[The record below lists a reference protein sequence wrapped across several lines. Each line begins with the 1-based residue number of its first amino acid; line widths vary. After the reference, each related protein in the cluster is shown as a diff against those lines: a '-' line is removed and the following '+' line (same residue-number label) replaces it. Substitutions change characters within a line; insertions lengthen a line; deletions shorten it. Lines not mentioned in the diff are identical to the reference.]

1 MNSCGIL
8 GPPLCGQ
15 GERDVSDLPNIGCGS
30 AVCKQLNRLP
40 ETLSNDRRL
49 RRQFKQAEA
58 ERSAAQ
64 RARAKARAYEEPQTR
79 FLRADPTLVNPTDGS
94 RGNSGWMPAASIL
107 RRLAVTHMRYASISD
122 RL

>member
-15 GERDVSDLPNIGCGS
+15 GQRDVSDLPNIGCGS

-79 FLRADPTLVNPTDGS
+79 FLRADRTQQQIV
-94 RGNSGWMPAASIL
+94 IL
-107 RRLAVTHMRYASISD
+107 RVEVPPKEVSV
-122 RL
+122 